1 MWEKIEIRLW
11 PLGNKFELKY
21 KCYLYEMYCRLKKLN
36 YLLQNRGNGI
46 RIFVIKKFS
55 YSIILRI
62 HNTFSFIS
70 GKVTDI
76 DSMYLSV
83 KRSHAWDAL
92 MEVCKDFKRKYRLH
106 SENTAM
112 KYWHIWRFSHIIVY
126 YDELIHCI
134 WREHDAYQCRRI

>member
-55 YSIILRI
+55 YHLNIIVTHLRI
-62 HNTFSFIS
+62 LWCFFIYCILGDVRKIEIRIWPLKYKFELKYKYYLKEMYFKSKTLNFLLENRGNGIRIFVKKKLLPLLSSLIFS
-70 GKVTDI
+70 
-76 DSMYLSV
+76 
-83 KRSHAWDAL
+83 
-92 MEVCKDFKRKYRLH
+92 
-106 SENTAM
+106 N
-112 KYWHIWRFSHIIVY
+112 
-126 YDELIHCI
+126 
-134 WREHDAYQCRRI
+134 